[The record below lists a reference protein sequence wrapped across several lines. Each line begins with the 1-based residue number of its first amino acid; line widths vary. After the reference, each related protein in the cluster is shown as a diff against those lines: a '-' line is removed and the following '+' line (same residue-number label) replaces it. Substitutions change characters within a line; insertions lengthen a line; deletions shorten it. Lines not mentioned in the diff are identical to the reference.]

1 MTTQKPH
8 DTGGAHRIF
17 AVIGVFLALFVSAAI
32 LSWTSGGFAAKL
44 EENRAI
50 AMARLLS
57 FTAAQSSADETQN
70 HIDILEERV
79 GEGLLEAY
87 VLNFGGEN
95 ELGLTL
101 GGVFVANRFESLIG
115 LDPMRHD
122 DSRQHIIYDRLVRT
136 HASAEGYAERLSS
149 PPPQGLDHSAPYFV
163 IESERAHD
171 GTPCLNV
178 NVPLVSP
185 EGVID
190 GVAGITLS
198 QSEPP
203 PALPIGLLILAFG
216 VLAVLC
222 VVLGTRLEKRVTWAL
237 AVVFLAGGL
246 WAVQTDQDIR
256 KNRADAFQTELIS
269 LVTPAESSSTDGQD
283 VLDFV
288 LRDYR
293 DQRIDLVAN
302 RFAPIENLGTGG
314 GPLALGLLIAFGL
327 CALLRKSFVAAIV
340 HARNDPWAYLYVVP
354 AMIGMLLLVFVPF
367 VFGFVLAFFERDAGR
382 FVPVGLEHFGN
393 ILGGD
398 SRSGVSFYWTLFVTL
413 LWTACNIVLHVAIG
427 LALALALNDSKLR
440 FKRVYRV
447 LLILP
452 WAIPNYITALIWK
465 GMFDA
470 NDGAVNRVLVGIGFD
485 KVDWLGDSFLT
496 AFTANLVT
504 NVWLGFPFMMVVSLG
519 ALQSIPKE
527 LYEAANVD
535 GASRWQQFREITL
548 PLLKPALF
556 PAIILGTIWTFNMFN
571 IIYLVSGGGPNHSTE
586 ILITEAYKVFAL
598 HKWGYAAAYS
608 VVIFVILLTFSWG
621 LNRISRAT
629 EGAFE

>member
-1 MTTQKPH
+1 MSAQKQPK
-8 DTGGAHRIF
+8 TRGAVEIF
-17 AVIGVFLALFVSAAI
+17 AVVGVFLALFVSAGI
-32 LSWTSGGFAAKL
+32 LSWTSGGFTAKL

-50 AMARLLS
+50 AIARSLS
-57 FTAAQSSADETQN
+57 FTAARTTAEDTQA
-70 HIDILEERV
+70 HIGVLEERI

-87 VLNFGGEN
+87 VLNFGGES

-115 LDPMRHD
+115 LDPMRHND
-122 DSRQHIIYDRLVRT
+122 PRQHAIYDRLVRA
-136 HASAEGYAERLSS
+136 HASAEGFGERLAF
-149 PPPQGLDHSAPYFV
+149 PPALGLEHSAPYFV
-163 IESERAHD
+163 IESELAHD
-171 GTPCLNV
+171 GSPCLNV
-178 NVPLVSP
+178 NVPLVGPDGS
-185 EGVID
+185 IS
-190 GVAGITLS
+190 GVAGITLA
-198 QSEPP
+198 QSAPP
-203 PALPIGLLILAFG
+203 PALPLGFLVLAFG

-222 VVLGTRLEKRVTWAL
+222 VVVGARLGSRVTLAL
-237 AVVFLAGGL
+237 AAVFLVSGL
-246 WAVQTDQDIR
+246 WALQSDGDIR
-256 KNRADAFQTELIS
+256 TERAEAFQTELIS
-269 LVTPAESSSTDGQD
+269 LVLPGEMGPTDGQD

-293 DQRIDLVAN
+293 DGRIDLLAS
-302 RFAPIENLGTGG
+302 RFAPVENLGSAA
-314 GPLALGLLIAFGL
+314 GPLGLGLLIAFVL
-327 CALLRKSFVAAIV
+327 CAILRKSFVAAIV
-340 HARNDPWAYLYVVP
+340 HARNDPWAYVYVIP

-440 FKRVYRV
+440 FKRIYRV

-535 GASRWQQFREITL
+535 GATRWQQFKEITL